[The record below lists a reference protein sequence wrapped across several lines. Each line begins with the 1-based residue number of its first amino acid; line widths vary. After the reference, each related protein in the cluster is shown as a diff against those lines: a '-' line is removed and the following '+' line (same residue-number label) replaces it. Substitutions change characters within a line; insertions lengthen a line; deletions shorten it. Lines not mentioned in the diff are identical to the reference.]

1 MKKVISGC
9 ISLLLVSLCVGA
21 FGEAPRYTLAD
32 LREQAAE
39 GWHETYEA
47 YGRTV
52 RIDLDDFVPQAEA
65 APVLLCGRHAL
76 PPEAKRDELAKK
88 YRVNVEDPK
97 SSTFFKLERNMGQL
111 FLECAILLHWM
122 ERAERRCLIHVGRS
136 AHRHSMIGTRPTR
149 TTTR

>member
-9 ISLLLVSLCVGA
+9 ISLLLVSLCMGA
-21 FGEAPRYTLAD
+21 LGENPRYTLAD

-76 PPEAKRDELAKK
+76 PPKAKRDELAKK

-97 SSTFFKLERNMGQL
+97 SSTFFEAR
-111 FLECAILLHWM
+111 E
-122 ERAERRCLIHVGRS
+122 EY
-136 AHRHSMIGTRPTR
+136 GTTVFGMRYPFT
-149 TTTR
+149 